1 MKVRITTPCR
11 IHLSL
16 IDENGYTGRVDGG
29 IGLMIDKPNV
39 VLEVSNHADKFTIEC
54 NRYYRESVQVINQK
68 ASRIF
73 KLFHISNKNFHFNL
87 KRYYPSHV
95 GLGSK
100 TQLSLAI
107 GTAISQIK
115 NIEIPIEEITSMVER
130 GGTSGIGW
138 RGFETG
144 GFILDG
150 GHDYGIGK
158 EKENFS
164 PSSASTSANPALTIS
179 RYDIPENWRFVL
191 VIPDVRAGANGK
203 EEIKIFKKHTPI
215 PRDEV
220 NEVSHQIIMK
230 VLPGILKNDLRCF
243 GEGLKR
249 IQGIGFKAIEISLQ
263 NQVVR
268 DLLKFFEDYG
278 VKAYGMSSF
287 GPSIIGITESDE
299 EAEKLKNTV
308 EDFINEIGG
317 HFFICKPNN
326 TGAKIEILDN

>member
-29 IGLMIDKPNV
+29 VGLMLDQPNV
-39 VLEVSNHADKFTIEC
+39 VLEVSNSADEFAIEC
-54 NRYYRESVQVINQK
+54 HRYYRESVHVINEK
-68 ASRIF
+68 ASKVF
-73 KLFHISNKNFHFNL
+73 KLFHINNKNFHFNL
-87 KRYYPSHV
+87 LRYYPSHV

-107 GTAISQIK
+107 GTAISKLK
-115 NIEIPIEEITSMVER
+115 NMDIPIEEITKMVER

-144 GFILDG
+144 GFIVDG

-158 EKENFS
+158 EKENFL
-164 PSSASTSANPALTIS
+164 PSSASGSANPALTIS
-179 RYDIPENWRFVL
+179 KYNIPENWRFVL
-191 VIPDVRAGANGK
+191 VIPNVKPGANG
-203 EEIKIFKKHTPI
+203 EEEVDIFKKYTPI

-220 NEVSHQIIMK
+220 NEVSHQILMK
-230 VLPGILKNDLRCF
+230 MLPGILRNDLQCF

-249 IQGIGFKAIEISLQ
+249 IQSIGFKKIEISLQ
-263 NQVVR
+263 KQIVK
-268 DLLKFFEDYG
+268 DLLKLFEKIG

-287 GPSIIGITESDE
+287 GPSILGITDSDG
-299 EAEKLKNTV
+299 EAEKLKKTV
-308 EDFINEIGG
+308 EKYLNGIGG
-317 HFFICKPNN
+317 HIFLCKPNN
-326 TGAKIEILDN
+326 TGAKIEYLE

>member
-29 IGLMIDKPNV
+29 IGLMLDQPNV
-39 VLEVSNHADKFTIEC
+39 VLEVSNSADEFAIEC
-54 NRYYRESVQVINQK
+54 HRYYRESVHVINEK
-68 ASRIF
+68 ASKLF
-73 KLFHISNKNFHFNL
+73 KLFHINNKNFHFNL
-87 KRYYPSHV
+87 LRYYPSHV

-107 GTAISQIK
+107 GTAISK
-115 NIEIPIEEITSMVER
+115 LKDMDIPIEEITKMVER

-144 GFILDG
+144 GFIVDG

-158 EKENFS
+158 EKENFL
-164 PSSASTSANPALTIS
+164 PSSASGSANPALTIS
-179 RYDIPENWRFVL
+179 KYNIPENWRFVL
-191 VIPDVRAGANGK
+191 VIPNVKPGANG
-203 EEIKIFKKHTPI
+203 EEEVDIFKKYTPI

-220 NEVSHQIIMK
+220 NEVSHQILMK
-230 VLPGILKNDLRCF
+230 MLPGILRNDLQCF

-249 IQGIGFKAIEISLQ
+249 IQSIGFKRIEISLQ
-263 NQVVR
+263 KQIVK
-268 DLLKFFEDYG
+268 DLLKLFEKIG

-287 GPSIIGITESDE
+287 GPSIIGITDSDG
-299 EAEKLKNTV
+299 EAEKLKETV
-308 EDFINEIGG
+308 DKYLNGIGG
-317 HFFICKPNN
+317 HIFLCRPNN
-326 TGAKIEILDN
+326 TGAKIEYIE